1 MGKGPYGKAV
11 CGSFGL
17 GEEHRPPHKSSLFF
31 KAARAFSRFSKI
43 EKMKNS
49 GDEMA
54 VILKADGVSR
64 QFTIGDGSV
73 VNALTDIDLE
83 VDQNQ
88 LVCLRGRSGSGK
100 TTLINILGALDK
112 PSGGNVYFEGQ
123 DITQLSSSE
132 CDKLR
137 RHKMAFVFQSVA
149 LISTMTAYENVEFAL
164 RLAGVP
170 LSERSARAKEC
181 LTRVGL
187 EKRMYHR
194 PGELSGG
201 EQQRVAIARAVCH
214 RPKIVFADEPT
225 AALDTPTG
233 LAVLKLF
240 RELVREEDL
249 TIVMTTHDQTM
260 MELADVVYSLEDG
273 VISSAVH
280 NDVAGG
286 GADA

>member
-1 MGKGPYGKAV
+1 MSV
-11 CGSFGL
+11 L
-17 GEEHRPPHKSSLFF
+17 
-31 KAARAFSRFSKI
+31 
-43 EKMKNS
+43 
-49 GDEMA
+49 
-54 VILKADGVSR
+54 LKADNVSR
-64 QFTIGDGSV
+64 DFAIGDGSTV
-73 VNALTDIDLE
+73 HALSGINLE
-83 VDQNQ
+83 VQDGQ

-100 TTLINILGALDK
+100 TTLINILGALDR
-112 PSGGNVYFEGQ
+112 PSGGNVYFEENN
-123 DITQLSSSE
+123 ITEYSLSQ

-170 LSERSARAKEC
+170 IGERSRRAKEC

-225 AALDTPTG
+225 AALDTSTG

-240 RELVREEDL
+240 RELVKEEEL
-249 TIVMTTHDQTM
+249 TIVMTTHDPAM

-273 VISSAVH
+273 VISSAVQ
-280 NDVAGG
+280 NGFTEGG